1 MSTNRRNFLTQAA
14 ALAGASLMTPLP
26 SVARTEGSRP
36 GALVFRYRPYTLQLK
51 HVFTVA
57 TMSRTTTPV
66 MLTEVEYDD
75 VVGYGEASMPPYL
88 GESHATA
95 DAFLSKVDLSRYDSP
110 FDLER
115 ILADVD
121 AIAPGN
127 PAAKASVDIALHD
140 LVGKMLG
147 QPWFRIWGLDPA
159 KAPLTTFTIG
169 IDTADVVREKTK
181 EATGFKLLK
190 VKLGKDNDREMIETI
205 RSITSVPLTADPNQ
219 GWKDRAY
226 ALDMA
231 HWLKEQGVLYIEQPL
246 PKDRVDDLAWLS
258 EKSPLPILGDEG
270 IQRLPDLIKAK
281 ERGAYNGVVIKLM
294 KTTGL
299 REAHTMIRLA
309 RALGMKILI
318 GCMTETSCAV
328 TAAAQLSPLVDWA
341 DLDGNLLISNDIY
354 DGVKVVDGRLTLP
367 DRPGIG
373 IVKLN

>member
-1 MSTNRRNFLTQAA
+1 MSTDRRTFFTQAA
-14 ALAGASLMTPLP
+14 AIAASLMTPLSP
-26 SVARTEGSRP
+26 LVHAQGSKR
-36 GALVFRYRPYTLQLK
+36 GRIVFRYRPYTLQLK

-57 TMSRTTTPV
+57 AMSRTTTPV
-66 MLTEVEYDD
+66 MLTEVEYDG

-95 DAFLSKVDLSRYDSP
+95 DAFLSKVDLSKYDTP
-110 FDLER
+110 FDLEG

-140 LVGKMLG
+140 LIGKLLG
-147 QPWFRIWGLDPA
+147 QPLFRVWGLDPA

-181 EATGFKLLK
+181 EAAAFKMLK
-190 VKLGKDNDREMIETI
+190 VKLGKDNDREMIETV
-205 RSITSVPLTADPNQ
+205 RSLTSVPLTADPNQ

-231 HWLKEQGVLYIEQPL
+231 HWLKERGVLYIEQPMA
-246 PKDRVDDLAWLS
+246 KDRVDDLAWLS
-258 EKSPLPILGDEG
+258 AMSPLPILGDEG
-270 IQRLPDLIKAK
+270 IQRLPDLIKAH
-281 ERGAYNGVVIKLM
+281 ERGTYNGVVIKLM

-299 REAHTMIRLA
+299 REAHIMILLA
-309 RALGMKILI
+309 RAFGMKILF

-328 TAAAQLSPLVDWA
+328 SAAAQLSPLVDWA
-341 DLDGNLLISNDIY
+341 DLDGNLLISNDVY
-354 DGVKVVDGRLTLP
+354 DGVKVIDGKLTLP

-373 IVKLN
+373 ITKLG

>member
-1 MSTNRRNFLTQAA
+1 
-14 ALAGASLMTPLP
+14 MTPLP

>member
-1 MSTNRRNFLTQAA
+1 MTTDRRTFLTQAA
-14 ALAGASLMTPLP
+14 SIAGASLMTPTTSNARSIP
-26 SVARTEGSRP
+26 S
-36 GALVFRYRPYTLQLK
+36 GAKKLSFRYRPFTLELR

-66 MLTEVEYDD
+66 MLSEVEYDG

-95 DAFLSKVDLSRYDSP
+95 EAFLSKVDLGRYADP
-110 FDLER
+110 FDLEG
-115 ILADVD
+115 ILADID

-140 LVGKMLG
+140 LVGKLVG
-147 QPWFRIWGLDPA
+147 QPWFRLWGLDAA
-159 KAPLTTFTIG
+159 KAPVTTFTIG
-169 IDTADVVREKTK
+169 IDKADVVREKTK
-181 EATGFKLLK
+181 EATAFKMLK

-205 RSITSVPLTADPNQ
+205 RSITQVPLTADPNQ
-219 GWKDRAY
+219 GWKDRGY
-226 ALDMA
+226 ASEMA
-231 HWLKEQGVLYIEQPL
+231 HWLKEQGVLFIEQPM
-246 PKDRVDDLAWLS
+246 PKDRIDDLAWLS
-258 EKSPLPILGDEG
+258 ANSPLPILGDEG
-270 IQRLPDLIKAK
+270 IQRLPDLIKAH
-281 ERGAYNGVVIKLM
+281 ERGTYNGVVIKLM

-299 REAHTMIRLA
+299 REAHTMIRMA
-309 RALGMKILI
+309 KAFGMKVLF

-328 TAAAQLSPLVDWA
+328 SAAAQLSPIVDWA

-373 IVKLN
+373 IVKI